1 MSIALRSNTSPWST
15 RSTPAISR
23 RTRRPASSSMCRP
36 GRDISTSRSTASR
49 WRISRAAVRQPL
61 APAARSK
68 NNDEGPAISWPLR
81 QGERAMELGLHG
93 KHAVVTGGSRG
104 IGKAIARELAREGVD
119 VAIVARNKADLEA
132 AARELAAET
141 NRRIIPLAADV
152 TSKEQ
157 VEHMVAEAAQQ
168 LGGLHILVN
177 SGSAPGGSTTATG
190 PVETVVDEDLIE
202 DFNVKYVGAL
212 RCARAII
219 PFMKNAGWGR
229 IINIS
234 GGNARNAG
242 NLSGGARNAGLVHM
256 TKTLAVQLGRHG
268 ITVNCI
274 HPGTTRTERTPSLLA
289 ARGAQL
295 GVSPEEAERQ
305 DFAPDSPR
313 GNAICRMVDASE
325 VAFVAMF
332 LASEKTWA
340 ASGELVVASGGA
352 GRSVYY

>member
-1 MSIALRSNTSPWST
+1 M
-15 RSTPAISR
+15 
-23 RTRRPASSSMCRP
+23 
-36 GRDISTSRSTASR
+36 D
-49 WRISRAAVRQPL
+49 
-61 APAARSK
+61 
-68 NNDEGPAISWPLR
+68 
-81 QGERAMELGLHG
+81 LGLQG
-93 KHAVVTGGSRG
+93 KHAIVTGGSRG

-119 VAIVARNKADLEA
+119 VAIVARTKGDLEA
-132 AARELAAET
+132 TARELAAVT

-157 VEHMVAEAAQQ
+157 VDRTVAEAAQQ

-177 SGSAPGGSTTATG
+177 SGSAPGGSVTATG
-190 PVETVVDEDLIE
+190 PIETVIDEDLLQ
-202 DFNVKYVGAL
+202 DFNTKYVGAL
-212 RCARAII
+212 RCSRAVI
-219 PFMKNAGWGR
+219 PFMKTAGWGR

-289 ARGAQL
+289 ARATQL
-295 GVSPEEAERQ
+295 GVSPEEAERR

-325 VAFVAMF
+325 VAFVAVF
-332 LASEKTWA
+332 LASEKAWSV
-340 ASGELVVASGGA
+340 SGELLSASGGS